1 MAQELKNKGK
11 IERALEVMEET
22 LNNPKLCQDFE
33 ESVQRELENKKY
45 EYKGW
50 LLQWDQISTE
60 LLRKNQG
67 KSLYDISESHGF
79 KQVDL
84 MIRS

>member
-1 MAQELKNKGK
+1 M
-11 IERALEVMEET
+11 ALEVMEET

-67 KSLYDISESHGF
+67 KSLYSISESHGF

-84 MIRS
+84 MIRSQIRSSEGKQW